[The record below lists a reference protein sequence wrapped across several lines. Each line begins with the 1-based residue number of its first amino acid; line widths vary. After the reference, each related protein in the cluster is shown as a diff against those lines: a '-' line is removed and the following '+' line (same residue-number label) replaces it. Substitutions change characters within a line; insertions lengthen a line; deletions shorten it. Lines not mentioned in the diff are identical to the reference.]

1 MQHLYPSAF
10 RVERLQLVRVED
22 GIPYTDWVQATSE
35 DENENDMLQYLRGR
49 LDLGFIRPGRDI
61 PLAPEAGKA
70 PDRMGLFFTF
80 PYAPIRAG
88 DRLVAVPNEQ
98 GKMPIK
104 GTFEIR
110 PKPDEVQGYDDAHH
124 LEVQVIEVGQDLGD
138 IQWPGE
144 DPLPPLMPGED
155 GPTVA
160 MIGEADGEDPL

>member
-22 GIPYTDWVQATSE
+22 GVPYTDWAQATST
-35 DENENDMLQYLRGR
+35 DQNENDMLQFLMGR
-49 LDLGFIRPGRDI
+49 LDLMFVRPGKDI

-70 PDRMGLFFTF
+70 PDRMGVLFTF

-88 DRLVAVPNEQ
+88 DRIVAIPNMR
-98 GKMPIK
+98 GKIPVK

-110 PKPDEVQGYDDAHH
+110 PKPDEAQGYDDTNH
-124 LEVQVIEVGQDLGD
+124 LEVQVIEVGQDLSE

-144 DPLPPLMPGED
+144 DPLPSMPGD
-155 GPTVA
+155 P
-160 MIGEADGEDPL
+160 DGEDPL